1 MTFEYVVPGET
12 VVKRLF
18 LTDRLQDDSF
28 AVIVDDDNI
37 CEISYDLARQYW
49 IGSLTL
55 QELIN
60 HDAA

>member
-18 LTDRLQDDSF
+18 LTDRLQDDYF
-28 AVIVDDDNI
+28 AVVVADENI
-37 CEISYDLARQYW
+37 CEVDYDLARQYW
-49 IGSLTL
+49 IGSITL

>member
-18 LTDRLQDDSF
+18 LTDRLQDDYF
-28 AVIVDDDNI
+28 AVVVADENI
-37 CEISYDLARQYW
+37 CEIGYDLARQYL
-49 IGSLTL
+49 IGKITL